1 MCGQAQDLPLQ
12 WFFGITLPNLKRHLE
27 RRSFPYRASIDI
39 SLLPDESGVRA
50 ESRQVPIYRNAPRW
64 NRDRRN
70 GTGFKT
76 GAKAH
81 VAPLGLGRGTHRPA
95 INMSPLWGLGAM
107 VFQWVTIWS
116 CQFLIFLSVFFLLCV
131 FDHIFKC
138 FFCFGT
144 VCLGTF
150 HVTFGGISQRTKLIG
165 KVDAEII
172 GF

>member
-50 ESRQVPIYRNAPRW
+50 ESRQVPIYRNA
-64 NRDRRN
+64 RN

-95 INMSPLWGLGAM
+95 INMSPLWGLGGNGFSMGDNLVVSVPNLSFSLFSFVRFRAH
-107 VFQWVTIWS
+107 FQV
-116 CQFLIFLSVFFLLCV
+116 LLLLWH
-131 FDHIFKC
+131 D
-138 FFCFGT
+138 
-144 VCLGTF
+144 LL
-150 HVTFGGISQRTKLIG
+150 QRVSYRL
-165 KVDAEII
+165 
-172 GF
+172 

>member
-107 VFQWVTIWS
+107 GDNLVVSVPNLSFSLFSFVRFRAHFQVLLLLWHGLPRHVS
-116 CQFLIFLSVFFLLCV
+116 CHLWRHKPAHETDRQ
-131 FDHIFKC
+131 
-138 FFCFGT
+138 
-144 VCLGTF
+144 
-150 HVTFGGISQRTKLIG
+150 GGC
-165 KVDAEII
+165 
-172 GF
+172 